1 MAFIALLSVLALIL
15 NTGGL
20 LGAEV
25 RSSIIG
31 GKNAERSSWPGMVVL
46 NLTSDGVNKWRCGAT
61 IASSQWLI
69 TSASCV
75 KRHPA
80 PVWRRS
86 FAYVNSLNL
95 QKDQA
100 RFIEIVTAV
109 DHPEYR
115 AKEYGHDITLIK
127 LKKKVD
133 FTKMAGKVNL
143 PSADDNFGPSSE
155 CWITGWGNV
164 GINVPLPGPET
175 LQELK
180 VPIIP
185 NSVCKASY
193 PELTSDMMCAG
204 DMAGGK
210 DACDGDYGGPL
221 MCRVQGGFV
230 QVGIMSY
237 GSCGLPGR
245 PGVYTQ
251 VSKHLRFINDFIHRE
266 EASAE
271 V

>member
-1 MAFIALLSVLALIL
+1 MAFTTLLSVLALIL

-31 GKNAERSSWPGMVVL
+31 GKDAQRNSWPGMVHL
-46 NLTSDGVNKWRCGAT
+46 NLTSDGINKWRCGAT
-61 IASSQWLI
+61 IVSSEWLM

-80 PVWRRS
+80 PDWHRS
-86 FAYVNSLNL
+86 FACINSLNL

-100 RFIEIVTAV
+100 RFMAITAAV
-109 DHPEYR
+109 IHSQEDE
-115 AKEYGHDITLIK
+115 HDIALLQ

-133 FTKMAGKVNL
+133 FKKMAGKVNL
-143 PSADDNFGPSSE
+143 PSADDAFGPSSE

-164 GINVPLPGPET
+164 GVNDPLPGPET

-180 VPIIP
+180 ISIIP

-193 PELTSDMMCAG
+193 PELTSDMLCAG
-204 DMAGGK
+204 DMAGGN
-210 DACDGDYGGPL
+210 DACEGDYGGPL
-221 MCRVQGGFV
+221 MCRIKGDFV
-230 QVGIMSY
+230 QVGIMSH

-245 PGVYTQ
+245 PGVYTE
-251 VSKHLRFINDFIHRE
+251 VSKHLRFINDYIHRE
-266 EASAE
+266 
-271 V
+271 

>member
-1 MAFIALLSVLALIL
+1 MAFITLLSVLALIL

-31 GKNAERSSWPGMVVL
+31 GKDAQRNSWPGMVHL
-46 NLTSDGVNKWRCGAT
+46 NLTSNGIDKWRCGAT
-61 IASSQWLI
+61 IVSSGWLM

-80 PVWRRS
+80 PDWRRS
-86 FAYVNSLNL
+86 FACINSLNL

-100 RFIEIVTAV
+100 RFMEITTAV
-109 DHPEYR
+109 IHSHEDR
-115 AKEYGHDITLIK
+115 HDIALLK

-133 FTKMAGKVNL
+133 FKKMAGKVNL
-143 PSADDNFGPSSE
+143 PSADNAFGPSSE
-155 CWITGWGNV
+155 CWITGWGNI
-164 GINVPLPGPET
+164 GIDDALPGPET

-180 VPIIP
+180 ISIIP

-193 PELTSDMMCAG
+193 PELTSDMLCAG
-204 DMAGGK
+204 DMAGGN
-210 DACDGDYGGPL
+210 DACKGDYGGPL
-221 MCRVQGGFV
+221 MCRINGGFV

-245 PGVYTQ
+245 PGVYTK
-251 VSKHLRFINDFIHRE
+251 VSNHLRFINDYIHRE
-266 EASAE
+266 
-271 V
+271 

>member
-1 MAFIALLSVLALIL
+1 MAFATLLSALVLIL

-31 GKNAERSSWPGMVVL
+31 GQDAQKGSWPSMVHL

-61 IASSQWLI
+61 IVSDDWLM

-75 KRHPA
+75 KRNPE
-80 PVWRRS
+80 PDWRRS
-86 FAYVNSLNL
+86 MAWVNVHALRT
-95 QKDQA
+95 D
-100 RFIEIVTAV
+100 
-109 DHPEYR
+109 R
-115 AKEYGHDITLIK
+115 AKYMDLTTALPHPDYQANNYAHDIALIK

-133 FTKMAGKVNL
+133 FKKMGAKVNL
-143 PSADDNFGPSSE
+143 PSAADNFSPSSE

-164 GINVPLPGPET
+164 GIGVPLPYPET
-175 LQELK
+175 LQQLK
-180 VPIIP
+180 IPILP
-185 NSVCKASY
+185 SDVCDAKY
-193 PELTSDMMCAG
+193 PDLAADTLCAG

-210 DACDGDYGGPL
+210 DACPGDYGGPL
-221 MCRVQGGFV
+221 MCRAKSGFV
-230 QVGIMSY
+230 QVGIMSH
-237 GSCGLPGR
+237 GNCGLPDK

-251 VSKHLRFINDFIHRE
+251 VSKHLDFINDYVHRE

-271 V
+271 E